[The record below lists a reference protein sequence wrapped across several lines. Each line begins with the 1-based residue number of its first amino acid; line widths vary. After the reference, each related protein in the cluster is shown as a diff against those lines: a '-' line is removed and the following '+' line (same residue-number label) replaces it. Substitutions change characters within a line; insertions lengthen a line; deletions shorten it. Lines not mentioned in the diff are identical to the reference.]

1 MNKNKCICMRASVYV
16 WQVQQAKWNKM
27 TGVNDDT
34 SWNESLEDGNV
45 SLNILLFV
53 VINF

>member
-1 MNKNKCICMRASVYV
+1 MYMYACECIRVRASKVE
-16 WQVQQAKWNKM
+16 QDD
-27 TGVNDDT
+27 GVNDDT